1 MVRVVLV
8 DQVVV
13 KLMLMVLEVQEALA
27 KVIQDQLNKDFLEV
41 NQILDLLVKVA
52 AVVALV
58 VLDKIMFIQ
67 RLVMVVLV
75 FR

>member
-13 KLMLMVLEVQEALA
+13 KFMLMVLEVQEVLV
-27 KVIQDQLNKDFLEV
+27 KVIQDQLNKDILEV
-41 NQILDLLVKVA
+41 IQILDLLVRVLVA
-52 AVVALV
+52 VALLLLV
-58 VLDKIMFIQ
+58 AIILIQ